1 MDHEIMEAAWAESR
15 PDQDGESRFWAVGK
29 PIWTGKAHGP
39 AVTRITVQQDL
50 PGLHC
55 NMRRVCIWIG
65 ETMVV
70 EAPLHSLALVGYAIP
85 EGGAA

>member
-1 MDHEIMEAAWAESR
+1 MDDDIKDAIWAETA
-15 PDQDGESRFWAVGK
+15 PDADGDTRQWAVGTG
-29 PIWTGKAHGP
+29 IWDGKKRGP

-55 NMRRVCIWIG
+55 NLRRVCIWIG
-65 ETMVV
+65 ETMVAEGPV
-70 EAPLHSLALVGYAIP
+70 HSMQAIGYPLP

>member
-1 MDHEIMEAAWAESR
+1 MDHEIIEAEWAETQL
-15 PDQDGESRFWAVGK
+15 DQDGESRFWQVGR
-29 PIWTGKAHGP
+29 PIWTRKAHGP

-65 ETMVV
+65 DKMVV
-70 EAPLHSLALVGYAIP
+70 EAPLHSLAAVGYPIP

>member
-1 MDHEIMEAAWAESR
+1 MDHEIMEAARAQAP
-15 PDQDGESRFWAVGK
+15 PDQAGASRIWTVGK

-70 EAPLHSLALVGYAIP
+70 EAPLHSLAAVGYAIP
-85 EGGAA
+85 EGGVA